1 MTSHLRRTLAATSV
15 LALAIVG
22 CETDTADDGLGDPVE
37 ETDGTVD
44 DGTMDDGTMDDDTM
58 DDDIMDDDVED
69 NA

>member
-44 DGTMDDGTMDDDTM
+44 DGTMDDDTM